1 MGLCVWIWLINNDY
15 LSLYPCTPTLSV
27 SVVCVCVCV
36 CVCARVRV
44 GLSPTL
50 SPQQMDDA
58 VYTFEQILH
67 QSLEAQG
74 TEGLCKTIQ
83 RCQDRVIKVLK
94 EPSHGQALHHYVPHS
109 SPHSFVKS

>member
-1 MGLCVWIWLINNDY
+1 MTI
-15 LSLYPCTPTLSV
+15 SLCTPVPPPSLCPL
-27 SVVCVCVCV
+27 CVCVCV

-94 EPSHGQALHHYVPHS
+94 EPSHGQALHHYVLHS